1 MTTTQQWR
9 IQGEYLE
16 ICNCEV
22 LCPCRLPGPT
32 QDPTEGHCDMALA
45 FHIEDG
51 DFGGV
56 DLNGLSFVVVMYTPG
71 KMSVPDWTTAI
82 YIDERANQE
91 QRPSMEKIVSGEIGG
106 PMERFR
112 AMTADFLGIKYVPI
126 TFKAEGRTRTVSV
139 PSIMDFNVEG
149 IVRQGQS
156 EPMRLENW
164 RSWTPSLVMA
174 KGAGNNT
181 YNDHDMNWDN
191 SGKNGHYAHFQWP

>member
-1 MTTTQQWR
+1 MTTTQQWQ

-51 DFGGV
+51 AFGGV

-71 KMSVPDWTTAI
+71 KMSVPDWTTAV
-82 YIDERANQE
+82 YVDDRANQE
-91 QRPSMEKIVSGEIGG
+91 QRASMDKIVSGEIGG
-106 PMERFR
+106 PMERFM
-112 AMTADFLGIKYVPI
+112 AMTANFLGIKYVPI

-149 IVRQGQS
+149 IVLKGQS

-164 RSWTPSLVMA
+164 SSWTPSLVMA
-174 KGAGNNT
+174 RATGNNT

-191 SGKNGHYAHFQWP
+191 TAKNGHYAHFQWP

>member
-1 MTTTQQWR
+1 MTTAEQWH

-51 DFGGV
+51 DFSGV
-56 DLNGLSFVVVMYTPG
+56 DLTGLSFVVVMYTPG
-71 KMSVPDWTTAI
+71 NMSVHDWTTAI
-82 YIDERANQE
+82 YVDERANDE
-91 QRPSMEKIVSGEIGG
+91 QRTSLETIVSGKIGE
-106 PMERFR
+106 PMERFM
-112 AMTADFLGIKYVPI
+112 AATANFLGIKYVPI
-126 TFKAEGRTRTVSV
+126 TFKAEGYNRNVSV

-149 IVRQGQS
+149 IVGQGQS

-174 KGAGNNT
+174 IGKGNNSYT
-181 YNDHDMNWDN
+181 DHDMTWDN
-191 SGKNGHYAHFQWP
+191 TGKNGQYAHFQWP

>member
-1 MTTTQQWR
+1 MTVAQEWHLT
-9 IQGEYLE
+9 GEYLE

-45 FHIEDG
+45 FQIEDG
-51 DFGGV
+51 DFRGV

-82 YIDERANQE
+82 YVDEHANQE
-91 QRPSMEKIVSGEIGG
+91 QRASIEKIVSGEIGG
-106 PMERFR
+106 PMQRFM
-112 AMTADFLGIKYVPI
+112 AMTANFLGIKYIPI
-126 TFKAEGRTRTVSV
+126 TFKAEGRMRSVSV

-174 KGAGNNT
+174 KGVGNNT
-181 YNDHDMNWDN
+181 YTDHDMSWNN
-191 SGKNGHYAHFQWP
+191 AGKNGHFAKFQWP